1 MDDTSGVDVFQ
12 PSEDLIQEVLD
23 ELLFERSGREESVKI
38 GTEELGD
45 KVAREE
51 CKKASNGFW
60 RDSHVL

>member
-1 MDDTSGVDVFQ
+1 MDVFQ
-12 PSEDLIQEVLD
+12 TSKDLIQEVLD

-45 KVAREE
+45 KVAEK
-51 CKKASNGFW
+51 CKKASNGFL